1 MGIGQNQKLRNFRN
15 SSFCSK
21 SYWNLLVFVSVDFFG
36 IFKSWI
42 TISITIWGKQ
52 NFWDFRVFDLG
63 YWTKS
68 KPPKSQKIL
77 FFLLNHIGTFQFF
90 VQFIK
95 KLLDTLK
102 LSDITPF
109 FEKLDPTNEANYRKV
124 SILLL
129 VSKKFE
135 KIMYDKLDGFHK
147 AIFPIPTFIK
157 TVKRAWLRG
166 VYWYNWFIGLVKNL
180 WLLVSWFING
190 KIRSMWSWQW

>member
-1 MGIGQNQKLRNFRN
+1 MK
-15 SSFCSK
+15 
-21 SYWNLLVFVSVDFFG
+21 
-36 IFKSWI
+36 
-42 TISITIWGKQ
+42 T
-52 NFWDFRVFDLG
+52 
-63 YWTKS
+63 
-68 KPPKSQKIL
+68 PKSQKIL

-90 VQFIK
+90 VLE

-135 KIMYDKLDGFHK
+135 KIMYDKLDGFRK

-157 TVKRAWLRG
+157 TVKRA
-166 VYWYNWFIGLVKNL
+166 
-180 WLLVSWFING
+180 
-190 KIRSMWSWQW
+190 